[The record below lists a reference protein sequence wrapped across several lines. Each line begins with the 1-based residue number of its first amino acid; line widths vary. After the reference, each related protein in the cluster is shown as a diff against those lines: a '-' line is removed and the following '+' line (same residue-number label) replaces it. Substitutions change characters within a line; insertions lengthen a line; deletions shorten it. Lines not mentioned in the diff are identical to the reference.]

1 MATLGRKFAGL
12 RKPLPDRFML
22 NLLYFDCDIVF
33 SSPTMVKINDG
44 AGMAPESSQLK
55 IMRFS

>member
-44 AGMAPESSQLK
+44 AGHGT
-55 IMRFS
+55 